1 MNSEPT
7 IISSK
12 RPAPTETSA
21 VKSLQPFRLA
31 YMPNTVQ
38 GLLVPLKMLTPN
50 VQISTMMPTSRTYFT
65 SLSARSTFG
74 LIFGRGS
81 LSFVPMYQNKS
92 PILPN
97 EQRKPQKKR
106 PIRAV
111 IRSMET
117 TSTICPVSAA
127 AENVPPI
134 SAV

>member
-1 MNSEPT
+1 M
-7 IISSK
+7 IASSS
-12 RPAPTETSA
+12 PAPTESSA

-38 GLLVPLKMLTPN
+38 GLLVPFKIFTPN
-50 VQISTMMPTSRTYFT
+50 VQISTMMPMSRTYLISF
-65 SLSARSTFG
+65 SARSTFG
-74 LIFGRGS
+74 LICGRGS
-81 LSFVPMYQNKS
+81 LSLVPRYQNRS

-106 PIRAV
+106 PISAV
-111 IRSMET
+111 ISSMET